1 MSLPSSGSKN
11 PVLGVIRCLYCN
23 EAATVHETKRRGHHK
38 YTICPSCG
46 IDQKTGKPF
55 QDYIAANMVDSVDRL
70 PETAPPLGL
79 QTEVE
84 PNFEPKPTEVKPNSV
99 DQTEPNPNQKTTEFK
114 PKNTPIMLGVAT
126 VIILLLGGLVTLFRS
141 KKVSSN

>member
-23 EAATVHETKRRGHHK
+23 EAATVHETKRKGHHK

-79 QTEVE
+79 QTEGE

-99 DQTEPNPNQKTTEFK
+99 DQTEPKPNQKPTEFK

-126 VIILLLGGLVTLFRS
+126 VIILLLGGLVRFGLS

>member
-23 EAATVHETKRRGHHK
+23 EAATVHETKRKGHHK

-46 IDQKTGKPF
+46 INQKTGKPF

-70 PETAPPLGL
+70 PEVAPPLGS
-79 QTEVE
+79 QTEVK
-84 PNFEPKPTEVKPNSV
+84 PNLEPKPTEFKPNLA
-99 DQTEPNPNQKTTEFK
+99 DQTEPKPNQTPTEFK
-114 PKNTPIMLGVAT
+114 PKNTPVMLSVGALFL
-126 VIILLLGGLVTLFRS
+126 ILLGGLITLFRS
-141 KKVSSN
+141 KRPLNN